1 MHKDTDKRTLLI
13 VDDTAENID
22 VLRSILVDK
31 YKIKAAINGE
41 KAIDLAIK
49 QPPDLILLD
58 VMMPGIDGYQ
68 VCQQLQKHPSTCNV
82 PIIFVTAKNSDDD
95 EEYGLSLGA
104 VDYITKPIRPA
115 IVRSRISTHL
125 ALCDQRHHLEDLVKE
140 RTAQLNDSRQEI
152 IRRLGHAAEFKD
164 NETGLHTIRMSHYSK
179 FIAQAFSED
188 QEWVELIYQ
197 ASPMHDV
204 GKIGI
209 SDTILLKPGK
219 LTFTEFEQIK
229 AHTIIGGRILTGSTF
244 PLLQTAEQIALYHH
258 ERWDGTG
265 YPHGLKAEHIPLVGR
280 IVALADVFDA
290 LTNERPYKRAW
301 SLEEAAT
308 EIMRQRGCQFDPV
321 VVDGTVPEAIRGDLV
336 QRISNQLEGNPLAG
350 IVPPKLREGTV
361 GSDARSLGA
370 ASLPLSDRF
379 LVDRNVLSKV

>member
-209 SDTILLKPGK
+209 PDAVLLKPGK
-219 LTFTEFEQIK
+219 LDDAEWEIMRKHPQFG
-229 AHTIIGGRILTGSTF
+229 ADIIGEHTS
-244 PLLQTAEQIALYHH
+244 PLLHTAYEIALHHH
-258 ERWDGTG
+258 EKWDGSG
-265 YPHGLKAEHIPLVGR
+265 YPNKLKGEEIPLTARV
-280 IVALADVFDA
+280 VAIADVFDA
-290 LTNERPYKRAW
+290 LTSHRPYKKAW
-301 SLEEAAT
+301 PIEKAVALIQDSAGSHFDPQLVEAFMVALPQILEISLKYAEAA
-308 EIMRQRGCQFDPV
+308 EM
-321 VVDGTVPEAIRGDLV
+321 E
-336 QRISNQLEGNPLAG
+336 
-350 IVPPKLREGTV
+350 
-361 GSDARSLGA
+361 
-370 ASLPLSDRF
+370 
-379 LVDRNVLSKV
+379 